1 MVQGICRIRYGGQ
14 GEKEMIVYDIEIA
27 KAIRGRGEKKIPGI
41 EYCGGWNDHAN
52 MGVACLCAYD
62 YNEERY
68 RVFMQDNIT
77 EFLELATYSDVVV
90 GFNSYNFDNKIILA
104 EYGIDL
110 SSNTFD
116 ILREVWKSEGLD
128 PDKFSPSTHGGYG
141 LDDLAGAN
149 FHRNKTGHGA
159 KAPIDFQQGRYGSV
173 IDYCISDVKLTKMLM
188 DRILD
193 KGFLVS
199 PKSLGKSIPIGVNL
213 EVKDA

>member
-14 GEKEMIVYDIEIA
+14 GEEEMIVYDIEIA

-90 GFNSYNFDNKIILA
+90 GFNSYNFDNKIPMVVMVWMTWPGQTSTVIRPGMVQRHLSTSNKA
-104 EYGIDL
+104 DMDL
-110 SSNTFD
+110 SS
-116 ILREVWKSEGLD
+116 II
-128 PDKFSPSTHGGYG
+128 
-141 LDDLAGAN
+141 A
-149 FHRNKTGHGA
+149 
-159 KAPIDFQQGRYGSV
+159 SV
-173 IDYCISDVKLTKMLM
+173 TLS
-188 DRILD
+188 
-193 KGFLVS
+193 
-199 PKSLGKSIPIGVNL
+199 
-213 EVKDA
+213 